1 VLRRH
6 IDVEVNVRDVCR
18 TLLAE
23 FNLVA
28 RLDLER
34 LVRVELDRVLG
45 VYTKTETRGLTPVGE
60 NEGGDVVED
69 GLRKGGAGISCMN
82 EGEEGGVA
90 SARDLK
96 GRRALSLSDAMD

>member
-45 VYTKTETRGLTPVGE
+45 VY
-60 NEGGDVVED
+60 EGGDVVED